1 MYKEGVLLSEAIDSV
16 LAQTFQDYE
25 IVLVDNNASPTT
37 SQIAQKY
44 LSLFP
49 NKILLV
55 KEKEQGVCS
64 ARNAGIRA
72 ANADLIAFLD
82 ADDLMRPNR
91 LEKQFAI
98 INRRPDLS
106 LVSSLIDKISY
117 DSKTILFYAI
127 KESGFCQELKKELLK
142 LFKINYN
149 LPYLET
155 FHYSYPST
163 WLVRKDKIIQAGLF
177 DVRLNP
183 RLHEDNELLPRL
195 FRQGG
200 FAVIPESL
208 VEYRS
213 ETEETRNSKNKDLTF
228 ERLIQDQIYFFLL
241 WNQFGN
247 SRPENYRIFKRILVL
262 FLRSQGIECVQYSN
276 GLKLGRSLFKRTLF
290 LPPSRLQSLKLL
302 LKTFLPRNYHPRLF
316 WFDSKNLSNKIDSRI
331 SREFINSYL
340 SIPPSYP
347 KKSNKLEPI

>member
-1 MYKEGVLLSEAIDSV
+1 MYKEGVLLSEALESV

-25 IVLVDNNASPTT
+25 IVLVDNNASQITN
-37 SQIAQKY
+37 QIAQKY

-49 NKILLV
+49 NKIRLV

-64 ARNAGIRA
+64 ARNTGILA

-98 INRRPDLS
+98 INKRLDLS
-106 LVSSLIDKISY
+106 LVSSLIDKVSH
-117 DSKTILFYAI
+117 DAKTILFYAI
-127 KESGFCQELKKELLK
+127 KESVFCQELKKELLK
-142 LFKINYN
+142 LFKNNFN
-149 LPYLET
+149 LSYLET

-177 DVRLNP
+177 DIRLNP

-195 FRQGG
+195 FKQGG

-228 ERLIQDQIYFFLL
+228 ERLIHDQIYFFLL

-247 SRPENYRIFKRILVL
+247 SHPENIRIFKRISVL
-262 FLRSQGIECVQYSN
+262 FLRSQGVECVQYSN
-276 GLKLGRSLFKRTLF
+276 GLKVGRSLFKRTFF
-290 LPPSRLQSLKLL
+290 LPPSRLQGLKLFF
-302 LKTFLPRNYHPRLF
+302 KTFLPRNYHPRLF
-316 WFDSKNLSNKIDSRI
+316 WFDNQNLSNKIDSRI
-331 SREFINSYL
+331 NDEFINTYL
-340 SIPPSYP
+340 SLPPSYP
-347 KKSNKLEPI
+347 EEFK